1 MYFAVNL
8 IIFIFEPL
16 PVYFLDNRSRF
27 MKLRITDNGCERAR
41 SKIKSIVQ
49 TLVSSDGRHEVAQCS
64 RIGIIYRTLAMT
76 L

>member
-27 MKLRITDNGCERAR
+27 MKLRIPDNGCERAR

-49 TLVSSDGRHEVAQCS
+49 AHLVR
-64 RIGIIYRTLAMT
+64 RTDATRWHSVLVLGLST
-76 L
+76 VL